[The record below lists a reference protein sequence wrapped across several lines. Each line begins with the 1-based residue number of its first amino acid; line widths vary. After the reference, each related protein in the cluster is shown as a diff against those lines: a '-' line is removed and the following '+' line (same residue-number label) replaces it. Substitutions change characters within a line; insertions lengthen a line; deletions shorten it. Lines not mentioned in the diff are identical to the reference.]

1 MLDEVQKYVEL
12 IEKMPEPKTMM
23 LSRSSWSD
31 NCVRVYSIKILNLL
45 NPQLQLINTKSIIK
59 NKVKNLFGELKKFKL
74 RKILVSQKLK
84 IDDHKPTLKI
94 IL

>member
-12 IEKMPEPKTMM
+12 IEKMPEAKTMM

-45 NPQLQLINTKSIIK
+45 NPQLQL
-59 NKVKNLFGELKKFKL
+59 
-74 RKILVSQKLK
+74 
-84 IDDHKPTLKI
+84 TLNP
-94 IL
+94 